1 MPLYDYRI
9 SAGYNVAAASL
20 TNVETI
26 ADSDGKKLRAPYAV
40 LAYNAGQFRIRTDG
54 TVYQA
59 GYGAISWVFAVVTR
73 AQVAKLSTDYC
84 AGGYSGKVTIYTRTT
99 TSTYARY
106 NAVILLPNPA
116 ETQRMMKHIRDY
128 TIRLTRMVAL

>member
-9 SAGYNVAAASL
+9 GAGYNVALASL

-26 ADSDGKKLRAPYAV
+26 TDSDGYKMRAPYAI
-40 LAYNAGQFRIRTDG
+40 LTYNAGQFRIRTDG
-54 TVYQA
+54 TAYQA
-59 GYGAISWVFAVVTR
+59 GYGSLTWVFAVVTR
-73 AQVAKLSTDYC
+73 AQMAKLSTDYC

-106 NAVILLPNPA
+106 NAVLLLPNPA
-116 ETQRMMKHIRDY
+116 ETQRMMKHIREY
-128 TIRLTRMVAL
+128 AVRLTRLVAL